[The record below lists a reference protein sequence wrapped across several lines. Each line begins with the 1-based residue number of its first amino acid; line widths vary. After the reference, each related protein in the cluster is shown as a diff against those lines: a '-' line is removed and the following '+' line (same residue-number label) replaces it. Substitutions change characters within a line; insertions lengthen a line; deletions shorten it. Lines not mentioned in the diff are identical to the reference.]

1 MAKSV
6 TIAISHRAL
15 KSRINRVLAHARRQL
30 RADRR
35 GGVIRHLLIDTKTHA
50 VVETDVDLDKLARKL
65 EVLQPWE
72 RAPSR

>member
-15 KSRINRVLAHARRQL
+15 KALAHEQRQL

-35 GGVIRHLLIDTKTHA
+35 GGVTSHMLIDIKTRS
-50 VVETDVDLDKLARKL
+50 VVETDVDLAKLARKL
-65 EVLQPWE
+65 
-72 RAPSR
+72 AGC